1 MNIQIKSTLTKTRNP
16 KEYGFKLEN
25 RKGEV
30 IQTLDDGYNLV
41 KFNELSISRK
51 GKFEA
56 LEWYVHES
64 DFHLQM
70 IENKY

>member
-25 RKGEV
+25 RKGV
-30 IQTLDDGYNLV
+30 IIQTLDDGYNLV
-41 KFNELSISRK
+41 KFNELSISRR

-56 LEWYVHES
+56 LEWYVHN
-64 DFHLQM
+64 DDLK
-70 IENKY
+70 IN